1 MCKNEGG
8 NRNEGVIPETEDR
21 GKGHRLESFLN
32 ALFERRRAKREE

>member
-8 NRNEGVIPETEDR
+8 SRNEGVIPEDR

-32 ALFERRRAKREE
+32 ALFERRGEAKREE